1 MRKLILI
8 LLFGLVLAPSV
19 SAKNAGCAA
28 CHSNDTTVNIGNNE
42 LSVALKNHSCDGG
55 VVYSMYMGADA
66 DDMLYYSARCKNRS
80 HKYIVQVDLFS
91 SNISTRVLECSIAK
105 TIGIRCFKKL
115 DS

>member
-28 CHSNDTTVNIGNNE
+28 CHSKTVDIGNNE

-91 SNISTRVLECSIAK
+91 SDISTRVLECSIAK